1 MRNGHTLLELCVV
14 LLLAALAASVALPAG
29 RHLSDA
35 FAVVAAREAL
45 AGLIAEA
52 RAMAPGR
59 GGASVHLRDGPWRAW
74 AQAGGSWLRSVD
86 FAADLGVAVVLP
98 RGRNALDLRFDVLG
112 LGQVAS
118 ETIVLQRGDSR
129 RTLIVSGYG
138 RVRRP

>member
-29 RHLSDA
+29 RHLHDA
-35 FAVVAAREAL
+35 FAVVSGRDAL

-52 RAMAPGR
+52 RAMAPGN
-59 GGASVHLRDGPWRAW
+59 GGASVHLRDRPWRAW
-74 AQAGGSWLRSVD
+74 AQAGGTWLRSVEL
-86 FAADLGVAVVLP
+86 AADLGVTVVLP
-98 RGRNALDLRFDVLG
+98 RGRRALDLRFDVLG

-129 RTLIVSGYG
+129 RTLIISSYG